1 MTHLNKTNQNLILNK
16 GDLVV
21 VKDYGEKDKPFIC
34 VVIKTYP
41 SNTSYARC
49 MNVDG
54 RKILVH
60 VSRISLIEAS

>member
-1 MTHLNKTNQNLILNK
+1 MTHLNKTNQNLILNE

-21 VKDYGEKDKPFIC
+21 VRDYGENDRPFIC